1 MKSIK
6 TCLLTVAALLGSI
19 SAYAHDFEMDGIY
32 YNITSDA
39 TVEVTFR
46 GSAYDI
52 YDNEYSGDII
62 IPSTVTYS
70 RKEYSVTSIGERAFA
85 SCTGL
90 TSVTIPNSVTSI
102 GSGAFWICP
111 GLTSVTIPNSV
122 TSIGYEAFRHCSG
135 LTSVTIGNSV
145 TSIGSSAFYGC
156 SGLTSVTIP
165 NSVTSI
171 GDYAFA
177 GCSGLTSVTIP
188 NSVTS
193 IGKSAFADCAE
204 QLDVYCY
211 AEKVPSTESN
221 AFDGSD
227 IEYATLHVPAASI
240 ESYKA
245 TEPWSKFGKI
255 VALTDDETAIS
266 EVQHETVGQKT
277 TYFDLSGRRIN
288 NAQNGIYIQ
297 NGEKVLVK

>member
-6 TCLLTVAALLGSI
+6 TWLLTVAALLGSI

-70 RKEYSVTSIGERAFA
+70 GKEYSVTSIGQ
-85 SCTGL
+85 S
-90 TSVTIPNSVTSI
+90 
-102 GSGAFWICP
+102 
-111 GLTSVTIPNSV
+111 
-122 TSIGYEAFRHCSG
+122 AFR
-135 LTSVTIGNSV
+135 
-145 TSIGSSAFYGC
+145 GC

-171 GDYAFA
+171 GTWAFHS
-177 GCSGLTSVTIP
+177 CSGLTSVTIP

-193 IGKSAFADCAE
+193 IGEVAFR
-204 QLDVYCY
+204 YC
-211 AEKVPSTESN
+211 
-221 AFDGSD
+221 
-227 IEYATLHVPAASI
+227 I
-240 ESYKA
+240 
-245 TEPWSKFGKI
+245 
-255 VALTDDETAIS
+255 
-266 EVQHETVGQKT
+266 
-277 TYFDLSGRRIN
+277 
-288 NAQNGIYIQ
+288 
-297 NGEKVLVK
+297 